1 MIVPA
6 TRSRRLRA
14 TLATLAAAALAATAA
29 PAVAQ
34 VAPAS
39 PAAPAPAPAAT
50 DAAAERE
57 ALAVVTGLFD
67 AMRSRDTATL
77 RSSFAEGTMLTSVSM
92 REGRPAVQR
101 SPIDSWITSVAGA
114 PAGLLLDERLYNP
127 RVQLSDGLATV
138 WVEYDFYTGDK
149 FSHCGVD
156 AFILVRLADGWKV
169 ASLADTRR
177 REGCPTR

>member
-1 MIVPA
+1 MIAPT
-6 TRSRRLRA
+6 TRSRTRRLRA
-14 TLATLAAAALAATAA
+14 TLATLAAAALAVTAA
-29 PAVAQ
+29 PAIAQ
-34 VAPAS
+34 GTPAS
-39 PAAPAPAPAAT
+39 PAAPTAT

-67 AMRSRDTATL
+67 AMRSRDTAAL
-77 RSSFAEGTMLTSVSM
+77 RASFAEGTMLTSVSM
-92 REGRPAVQR
+92 REGKPAVQR
-101 SPIDSWITSVAGA
+101 SPIDSWITSVGGA

-138 WVEYDFYTGDK
+138 WVEYDFYTGDR

-156 AFILVRLADGWKV
+156 AFILVRLAEGWKV